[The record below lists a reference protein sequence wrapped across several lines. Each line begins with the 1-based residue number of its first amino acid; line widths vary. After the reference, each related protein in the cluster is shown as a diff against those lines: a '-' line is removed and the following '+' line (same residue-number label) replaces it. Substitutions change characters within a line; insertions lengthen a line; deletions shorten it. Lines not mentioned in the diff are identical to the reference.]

1 MLTIKR
7 TINNIITSATT
18 TYFRK
23 TINLFSKHQQ
33 LLYLIN
39 DNYHDMSISTS
50 VSPLYTTNDETIIS
64 NRISSCSSSGSKV
77 MTNGYTIRFVELK
90 DIDQVDECN
99 RNNLPENYND
109 IFYQNQITKWPDL
122 SIIAENDHNEVMGY
136 ALGRIESVPLR
147 PSSYGSSSS
156 SIYQQNTAVS
166 TYYGHV
172 ASIAIN
178 EKYRGLGLACGLMTK
193 LHQQFMEKYQI
204 DTITLYCRVTN
215 QAAINLYSNKLNYK
229 CVNIFPN
236 YYQDGEDAC
245 YMKLTGLLS
254 NRRHAEEDVKK

>member
-1 MLTIKR
+1 MFSILLIVVILIDSCNHIYSFIHTSDMLTIKR

-77 MTNGYTIRFVELK
+77 MTNGYTIRFVEMK

-99 RNNLPENYND
+99 RNNLPENYNVSCWI
-109 IFYQNQITKWPDL
+109 IFIYISIQYPYL
-122 SIIAENDHNEVMGY
+122 SIH
-136 ALGRIESVPLR
+136 L
-147 PSSYGSSSS
+147 
-156 SIYQQNTAVS
+156 
-166 TYYGHV
+166 
-172 ASIAIN
+172 SIAI
-178 EKYRGLGLACGLMTK
+178 
-193 LHQQFMEKYQI
+193 
-204 DTITLYCRVTN
+204 
-215 QAAINLYSNKLNYK
+215 AI
-229 CVNIFPN
+229 PN
-236 YYQDGEDAC
+236 
-245 YMKLTGLLS
+245 
-254 NRRHAEEDVKK
+254 